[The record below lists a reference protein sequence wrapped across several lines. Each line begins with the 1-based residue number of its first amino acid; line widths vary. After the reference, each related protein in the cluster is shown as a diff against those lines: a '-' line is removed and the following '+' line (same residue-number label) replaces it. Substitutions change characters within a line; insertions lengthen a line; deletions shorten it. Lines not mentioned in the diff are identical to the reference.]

1 MASRKPEPRG
11 GLHVQAARNSPLDKR
26 GKPLN
31 WVIRFVYKLANGES
45 KQHYETL
52 YNTSK
57 SQAQKEATV
66 RRNALQDPDAPKRD
80 ELTFSEFV
88 ALPRFETHYLDTLG
102 EEYRFKVERA
112 IEVKLIPT
120 FGKLRLSQITARRL
134 EDYLVE
140 LRKTCEP
147 KAQAQNLH
155 YITHALRLAHKW
167 GLLAT
172 VPDYPKVKVP
182 KDAKL
187 PNRLNA
193 EQLDKLLTFAR
204 DHEEYTLLLFATDS
218 LVRGS
223 EQLALSWRHLDLR
236 EGLFRLEG
244 SFAFGKVAPEN
255 YKLPKEEKV
264 SVLPMSDRARDALTK
279 LKAERQAKAIPCHPD
294 DLVFGSY
301 IPSRGALYKRVRRA
315 CKRAGVPHT
324 SRHGLRHTGASLLI
338 SRRVP
343 EAVVQAML
351 THSTSAMTRRYAQ
364 LEAHALN
371 EVRTVF
377 DGLATTR
384 KSEEAPRP
392 SGPKKVISSPR
403 RQRPTRVDD
412 VQRRD
417 GEAVKDDELSDSD

>member
-1 MASRKPEPRG
+1 MPSRKPEPRG
-11 GLHVQAARNSPLDKR
+11 GLHVTPARKSPLDKR

-31 WVIRFVYKLANGES
+31 WVIRFVYKLPNGES

-57 SQAQKEATV
+57 SQAQKEAAV
-66 RRNALQDPDAPKRD
+66 RRNALQDPDAPKKD
-80 ELTFSEFV
+80 ELTFSEFIT
-88 ALPRFETHYLDTLG
+88 LPRYKTHYLETLG

-112 IEVKLIPT
+112 IERKLIPT
-120 FGKLRLSQITARRL
+120 FGKLRLSQITSRRL
-134 EDYLVE
+134 EDYVVE

-155 YITHALRLAHKW
+155 YMTHALRLAHRW
-167 GLLAT
+167 GFLAAL
-172 VPDYPKVKVP
+172 PDLPKVKVP

-193 EQLDKLLTFAR
+193 EQLDKLLNSAR

-223 EQLALSWRHLDLR
+223 EQLALSWRHLDLH
-236 EGLFRLEG
+236 EGFFRLEG

-255 YKLPKEEKV
+255 YKLPKEDKV
-264 SVLPMSDRARDALTK
+264 SRLPMSDRARIALTK
-279 LKAERQAKAIPCHPD
+279 LKAERQAKGIPCHPD

-301 IPSRGALYKRVRRA
+301 IPNRGALYKRVRRA

-371 EVRTVF
+371 EVRSVF
-377 DGLATTR
+377 DGLPTTQ
-384 KSEEAPRP
+384 KPAEAASPAEP
-392 SGPKKVISSPR
+392 AKVISSPR
-403 RQRPTRVDD
+403 RHRPRRVGD
-412 VQRRD
+412 VQKRPGAAKV
-417 GEAVKDDELSDSD
+417 GENS